1 MNAFQ
6 LYNENGKPTGLWCC
20 GQCRMVAL
28 NPLWGSGKSSEKNTR
43 EGAEACCRPQMCVT
57 CGTEKKTNNYDPDCH
72 RCRDDRWDRER
83 AERDAK
89 RLENAEDVTDS
100 YSGPVYLDG
109 VSGDWGDGFHSDVGS
124 LADAIDEEIADR
136 DPEEVPPDWLREV
149 WAFCCKPKQQK
160 LDLEDA
166 IHRLC
171 EDGYDDMFE
180 SLAVPKSLQEAID
193 EFNRVNETA
202 LTIWNVDYS
211 RKVRLERT
219 E

>member
-1 MNAFQ
+1 
-6 LYNENGKPTGLWCC
+6 
-20 GQCRMVAL
+20 MVTL

-43 EGAEACCRPQMCVT
+43 EAAEDCCRPQVCVT
-57 CGTEKKTNNYDPDCH
+57 CGAEKKTNNYDPDCN
-72 RCRDDRWDRER
+72 RCRDDRWARER

-100 YSGPVYLDG
+100 YTGPVYLDG
-109 VSGDWGDGFHSDVGS
+109 VRGDWGDGFHSDVGS

-136 DPEEVPPDWLREV
+136 DPEELPPAWLCEP
-149 WAFCCKPKQQK
+149 WAFACKPKHQK

-171 EDGYDDMFE
+171 EDGYEDMFE

-193 EFNRVNETA
+193 EFNRINATA